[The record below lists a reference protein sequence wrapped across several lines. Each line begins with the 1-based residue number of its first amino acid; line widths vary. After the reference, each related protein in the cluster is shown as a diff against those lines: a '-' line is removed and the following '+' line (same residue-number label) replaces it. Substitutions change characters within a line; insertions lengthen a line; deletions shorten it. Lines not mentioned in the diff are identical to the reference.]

1 MITDE
6 NLITRSFANFYDFLS
21 SIIARISIVLFSL
34 KDVSRIRL
42 DREME
47 KPISLIS
54 RLIKKILQTLSLKT
68 HSHFPSSF
76 PVPDRENTKRKLKL
90 QFKKFVANQFDI
102 KRKRER
108 NERGA
113 FSCLNIFAQ
122 TVSV

>member
-54 RLIKKILQTLSLKT
+54 RLIKKILRTLSLKT
-68 HSHFPSSF
+68 HSHFPPFRIS
-76 PVPDRENTKRKLKL
+76 DHENTKRKLKL

-108 NERGA
+108 NEKSA